1 MAERLRGAFS
11 DAVAAIAAED
21 MTARAEAGAALA
33 QAFEQV
39 EAELV
44 VAELT
49 ARARASS
56 ASPTLVSADIAR
68 LDEDLRRKADLVERL
83 SAQVLDWQQRLETLA
98 FESSRALRTEPSA
111 HAERP
116 PLP

>member
-49 ARARASS
+49 ARAR
-56 ASPTLVSADIAR
+56 V
-68 LDEDLRRKADLVERL
+68 VG
-83 SAQVLDWQQRLETLA
+83 V
-98 FESSRALRTEPSA
+98 A
-111 HAERP
+111 HARFGRYSAP
-116 PLP
+116 RRGSTQKG